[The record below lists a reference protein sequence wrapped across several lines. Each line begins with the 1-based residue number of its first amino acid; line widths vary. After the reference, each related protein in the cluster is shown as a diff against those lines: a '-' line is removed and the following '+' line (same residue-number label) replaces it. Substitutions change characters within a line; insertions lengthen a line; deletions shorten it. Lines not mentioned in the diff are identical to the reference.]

1 MKNKIIDIVP
11 ELIRQVVGR
20 GSHQLH
26 EPSFSNRELKYVSK
40 TIKTKFV
47 SSAGKYVVDFEK
59 KFKDY
64 VKSKNAIAVVNGTQA
79 IYISLIAC
87 GIKKNT
93 EVLVPAL
100 TFVGT
105 VNAIHNSGA
114 KPHFIDSE
122 ISSLGI
128 DCLKLNRYLEKISIM
143 KNGKCINKFTKN
155 HIKAI
160 IPVHI
165 FGHPCDISGVIKIAK
180 RFKLRVIE
188 DAAEALGS
196 FYKNKH
202 LGTFGDIGCFS
213 FNGNKI
219 VTTGGG
225 GMVVSNNTSFAK
237 KIKHLTTT
245 AKLKHKWEYIHD
257 EVGYN
262 FRMPNINAALG
273 LAQLEKINTFVSA
286 KRKLFLKYNSKLSKI
301 NGVSLFKEKK
311 DCKSNY
317 WLQTIILNKN
327 QSQIKNR
334 LLKKFH
340 KEKIFSR
347 PVWQL
352 ISELKPYKNCS
363 KMNLSGSKEIYRRTI
378 NLPSSPDLILK
389 NK

>member
-1 MKNKIIDIVP
+1 
-11 ELIRQVVGR
+11 
-20 GSHQLH
+20 
-26 EPSFSNRELKYVSK
+26 
-40 TIKTKFV
+40 
-47 SSAGKYVVDFEK
+47 
-59 KFKDY
+59 
-64 VKSKNAIAVVNGTQA
+64 
-79 IYISLIAC
+79 
-87 GIKKNT
+87 
-93 EVLVPAL
+93 
-100 TFVGT
+100 
-105 VNAIHNSGA
+105 
-114 KPHFIDSE
+114 
-122 ISSLGI
+122 
-128 DCLKLNRYLEKISIM
+128 M
-143 KNGKCINKFTKN
+143 KNGKCINKITKN

-301 NGVSLFKEKK
+301 NGVSLFKEKRIVK
-311 DCKSNY
+311 A
-317 WLQTIILNKN
+317 IIG
-327 QSQIKNR
+327 
-334 LLKKFH
+334 
-340 KEKIFSR
+340 
-347 PVWQL
+347 
-352 ISELKPYKNCS
+352 YKQ
-363 KMNLSGSKEIYRRTI
+363 
-378 NLPSSPDLILK
+378 
-389 NK
+389 

>member
-1 MKNKIIDIVP
+1 MNNKILDIVP
-11 ELIRQVVGR
+11 KLIRQVVGK

-26 EPSFSNRELKYVSK
+26 EPSFSNKELMYVTK

-47 SSAGKYVVDFEK
+47 SSAGKYVIDFEK
-59 KFKDY
+59 KFKSY

-79 IYISLIAC
+79 IYISLLTC
-87 GIKKNT
+87 GIKKHN

-128 DCLKLNRYLEKISIM
+128 DCLKLNKYLEKISIM
-143 KNGKCINKFTKN
+143 KNGKCINKTTKN

-165 FGHPCDISGVIKIAK
+165 FGHPCDILGILKIAK
-180 RFKLRVIE
+180 KYRLKVIE

-225 GMVVSNNTSFAK
+225 GMVVSNNTRYAN

-245 AKLKHKWEYIHD
+245 AKLKHQWEYIHD

-273 LAQLEKINTFVSA
+273 LAQLEKIRIFISA
-286 KRKLFLKYNSKLSKI
+286 KRRLFLKYSSKLSKV
-301 NGVSLFKEKK
+301 NGISLFKEKK
-311 DCKSNY
+311 GCRSNY
-317 WLQTIILNKN
+317 WLQTIILDKN
-327 QSQIKNR
+327 QSQKKNK
-334 LLKKFH
+334 LLKKLY
-340 KEKIFSR
+340 KAKIFCR
-347 PVWQL
+347 PVWKL
-352 ISELKPYKNCS
+352 ISELKPYRNCS
-363 KMNLSGSKEIYRRTI
+363 KMNLSGSREIYKRAI
-378 NLPSSPDLILK
+378 SLPSSPDLILN